1 MTNSKNMTTLQNEIA
16 KLRQKILEKQGDV
29 ESLQSALD
37 GLLAVQKVEENRF
50 SEGSRQL
57 LQG

>member
-37 GLLAVQKVEENRF
+37 GLLAVQKVEENRL